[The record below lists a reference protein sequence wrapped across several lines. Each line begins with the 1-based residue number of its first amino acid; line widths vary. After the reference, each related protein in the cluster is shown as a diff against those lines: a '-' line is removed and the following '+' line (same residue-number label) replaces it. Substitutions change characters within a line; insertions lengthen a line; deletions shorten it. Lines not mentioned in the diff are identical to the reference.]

1 VRGAILAA
9 RRKITYA
16 GTELDDSDQYVDR
29 SCGQT
34 DPRCIHFQSEKV
46 RPSAILRLRR
56 QKSVNGLVKKMSAA
70 VSTRLL
76 AQKDEPDEQAAQAI

>member
-1 VRGAILAA
+1 
-9 RRKITYA
+9 
-16 GTELDDSDQYVDR
+16 LDDSHQYVDR

-34 DPRCIHFQSEKV
+34 DPRWIHFQSEKV
-46 RPSAILRLRR
+46 RPSAILGLRR

-76 AQKDEPDEQAAQAI
+76 ELKKMSQTSRQRKPSRAMSENL